1 MSTSAKT
8 PAVETSM
15 SLRTWAM
22 LGLLSLM
29 WGCSFPFVKV
39 ALGGVTPLTLVMLR
53 VVIAVAALT
62 PVLFF
67 SREGFPRGAKIW
79 TAFLAIGALN
89 NVVPWSLSVWAQ
101 QSLTSSLAAI
111 INATTPLF
119 SVLLAHFFLADERL
133 RANRLA
139 GVLVGFV
146 GVAVLIGPGALGAG
160 AGGILPELALLAA
173 AVAYAFGGIVGRSY
187 VRLGLTPLQSAHGQ
201 LAASSIMITPLAL
214 VVEKPW
220 TQPMPNNVQIA
231 CVLAMGLVST
241 AVAFIL
247 FFRIL
252 ARAGATNALLVTL
265 LVPVTA
271 FVVSAIFLGET
282 LEPRNFVGLAFIA
295 AGLGLI
301 DGRPLRYV
309 QDRLLAARGSDA
321 SARRLD

>member
-1 MSTSAKT
+1 MSASKM

-53 VVIAVAALT
+53 VVIAVVALT

-67 SREGFPRGAKIW
+67 SPEGFPRGARVW
-79 TAFLAIGALN
+79 AAFLAIGALN
-89 NVVPWSLSVWAQ
+89 NVIPWSLSVWAQ
-101 QSLTSSLAAI
+101 QSMTASLAAI
-111 INATTPLF
+111 INAATPLF
-119 SVLLAHFFLADERL
+119 SVLLAPFFLVDERL

-139 GVLVGFV
+139 GVIVGFA
-146 GVAVLIGPGALGAG
+146 GVAVLIGPGALGHG

-173 AVAYAFGGIVGRSY
+173 TVAYAFGGIVGRSY
-187 VRLGLTPLQSAHGQ
+187 ARLGLTPLQSAHGQ
-201 LAASSIMITPLAL
+201 LAASSVMIAPLAL
-214 VVEKPW
+214 IVEQPW
-220 TQPMPNNVQIA
+220 TAPLPTPTQIA
-231 CVLAMGLVST
+231 CVLALGVMST

-252 ARAGATNALLVTL
+252 ARAGATIALLVTL

-271 FVVSAIFLGET
+271 FIVGAIFLGEP
-282 LEPRNFVGLAFIA
+282 LEPRNFAGLAFIA
-295 AGLGLI
+295 LGLGLI
-301 DGRPLRYV
+301 DGRPMRYLRE
-309 QDRLLAARGSDA
+309 RLFTPRD
-321 SARRLD
+321 ARR

>member
-1 MSTSAKT
+1 MSASPKL

-39 ALGGVTPLTLVMLR
+39 ALGGVPPLTLVMLR
-53 VVIAVAALT
+53 VVIAVVALT
-62 PVLFF
+62 AVLAV
-67 SREGFPRGAKIW
+67 SPEGFPCGRKIW
-79 TAFLAIGALN
+79 LAFLAIGALN
-89 NVVPWSLSVWAQ
+89 NVVPWSLSFWAQ
-101 QSLTSSLAAI
+101 QSLTSSFAAI

-119 SVLLAHFFLADERL
+119 SVLLAPFFLADERL
-133 RANRLA
+133 RANRLI
-139 GVLVGFV
+139 GVIVGFL
-146 GVAVLIGPGALGAG
+146 GVAVLIGPGALGHGAAG
-160 AGGILPELALLAA
+160 VLPELALLSA

-187 VRLGLTPLQSAHGQ
+187 AKLGLTPLQSAHGQ
-201 LAASSIMITPLAL
+201 LAGSSVLIAPMALAYDQ
-214 VVEKPW
+214 PW
-220 TQPMPNNVQIA
+220 TLPMPTTTQIL
-231 CVLAMGLVST
+231 CVAALGLIST

-271 FVVSAIFLGET
+271 FIVGAIFLGEP
-282 LEPRNFVGLAFIA
+282 LELRNLAGLAFIA

-309 QDRLLAARGSDA
+309 RSKFFA
-321 SARRLD
+321 

>member
-1 MSTSAKT
+1 MSASPKM

-39 ALGGVTPLTLVMLR
+39 ALGGVPPLTLVMLR

-62 PVLFF
+62 AVLFV
-67 SREGFPRGAKIW
+67 SREGFPRGGRIW
-79 TAFLAIGALN
+79 LAFLAIGALN
-89 NVVPWSLSVWAQ
+89 NVVPWSLSFWAQ
-101 QSLTSSLAAI
+101 QSLTSSFAAI
-111 INATTPLF
+111 VNATTPLF
-119 SVLLAHFFLADERL
+119 SVLLAPLFLADERL

-139 GVLVGFV
+139 GVLVGFA
-146 GVAVLIGPGALGAG
+146 GVAVLIGPGALGHG

-187 VRLGLTPLQSAHGQ
+187 AKLGLTPLQAAHGQ
-201 LAASSIMITPLAL
+201 LAGSSIMITPMAL
-214 VVEKPW
+214 IVEEPW
-220 TQPMPNNVQIA
+220 RLPMPTGAQAA
-231 CVLAMGLVST
+231 CVLALGLVST

-252 ARAGATNALLVTL
+252 SRAGATNALLVTL

-271 FVVSAIFLGET
+271 FIVGALFLGEP
-282 LEPRNFVGLAFIA
+282 LEPRNFAGLAFIA

-301 DGRPLRYV
+301 DGRPLRHV
-309 QDRLLAARGSDA
+309 RARLFAPSGAA
-321 SARRLD
+321 ARRLD

>member
-1 MSTSAKT
+1 MSASPQM
-8 PAVETSM
+8 PAVEMSM
-15 SLRTWAM
+15 SLRTWAL
-22 LGLLSLM
+22 LGLLSLL
-29 WGCSFPFVKV
+29 WGCSFPFVKI
-39 ALGGVTPLTLVMLR
+39 ALGGVTPLTLVMSR
-53 VVIAVAALT
+53 VVIAVVALT
-62 PVLFF
+62 PVLML
-67 SREGFPRGAKIW
+67 SPEGVPRGAKVW

-101 QSLTSSLAAI
+101 QSLTSSFAAI
-111 INATTPLF
+111 VNATTPLF
-119 SVLLAHFFLADERL
+119 SVLLAPFFLADERL

-139 GVLVGFV
+139 GVLVGFL
-146 GVAVLIGPGALGAG
+146 GVAVLIGPGALGHG
-160 AGGILPELALLAA
+160 AAGILPELALLAA

-187 VRLGLTPLQSAHGQ
+187 ARLGLTPLQSAHGQ

-214 VVEKPW
+214 IVEQPW
-220 TQPMPNNVQIA
+220 NLPTPTHAQIA

-271 FVVSAIFLGET
+271 FIVSAIFLGET
-282 LEPRNFVGLAFIA
+282 LEPRNLAGLAFIA

-301 DGRPLRYV
+301 DGRPLRYIRS
-309 QDRLLAARGSDA
+309 RLFAP
-321 SARRLD
+321 SAP

>member
-1 MSTSAKT
+1 MSASPKL

-39 ALGGVTPLTLVMLR
+39 ALGGVPPLTLVMLR
-53 VVIAVAALT
+53 VVIAVVALT
-62 PVLFF
+62 AVLAL
-67 SREGFPRGAKIW
+67 SPEGFPRGRKIW
-79 TAFLAIGALN
+79 LAFLAIGALN
-89 NVVPWSLSVWAQ
+89 NVVPWSLSFWAQ
-101 QSLTSSLAAI
+101 QSLTSSFAAI

-119 SVLLAHFFLADERL
+119 SVLLAPFFLADERL
-133 RANRLA
+133 RANRLI
-139 GVLVGFV
+139 GVIVGFV
-146 GVAVLIGPGALGAG
+146 GVAVLIGPGALGHG
-160 AGGILPELALLAA
+160 ALGVLPELALLSA

-187 VRLGLTPLQSAHGQ
+187 AKLGLTPLQSAHGQ
-201 LAASSIMITPLAL
+201 LAGSSVLIAPMALAYDQ
-214 VVEKPW
+214 PW
-220 TQPMPNNVQIA
+220 TLPLPTTAQIL
-231 CVLAMGLVST
+231 CVAALGLIST

-271 FVVSAIFLGET
+271 FMVGAAFLGEP
-282 LEPRNFVGLAFIA
+282 LELRNLAGLAFIA

-309 QDRLLAARGSDA
+309 RSKLFA
-321 SARRLD
+321 

>member
-1 MSTSAKT
+1 MSASAKM
-8 PAVETSM
+8 PFVETSM

-53 VVIAVAALT
+53 VTIAVVALT

-67 SREGFPRGAKIW
+67 SPEGFPRGARVW

-89 NVVPWSLSVWAQ
+89 NVIPWSLSVWAQ

-111 INATTPLF
+111 INAATPLF
-119 SVLLAHFFLADERL
+119 SVLLAPFFLADERL

-139 GVLVGFV
+139 GVVVGFA
-146 GVAVLIGPGALGAG
+146 GVAVLIGPGALGHG
-160 AGGILPELALLAA
+160 AGGVLPELALLSAT
-173 AVAYAFGGIVGRSY
+173 VAYAFGGIVGRSY
-187 VRLGLTPLQSAHGQ
+187 ARLGLTPLQAAHGQ
-201 LAASSIMITPLAL
+201 LAASSVMIAPLAL
-214 VVEKPW
+214 IVEQPW
-220 TQPMPNNVQIA
+220 TLPLPTLPQTA
-231 CVLAMGLVST
+231 CVLALGVMST

-271 FVVSAIFLGET
+271 FLVGAAFLGEK
-282 LEPRNFVGLAFIA
+282 LEPRNFAGLGFIA
-295 AGLGLI
+295 VGLGLI
-301 DGRPLRYV
+301 DGRPLRYIRN
-309 QDRLLAARGSDA
+309 RLLA
-321 SARRLD
+321 

>member
-1 MSTSAKT
+1 MSASAKM
-8 PAVETSM
+8 PFVETSM

-53 VVIAVAALT
+53 VTIAVVALT

-67 SREGFPRGAKIW
+67 SPEGFPRGARVW

-89 NVVPWSLSVWAQ
+89 NVIPWSLSVWAQ

-111 INATTPLF
+111 INAATPLF
-119 SVLLAHFFLADERL
+119 SVLLAPFFLADERL

-139 GVLVGFV
+139 GVVVGFA
-146 GVAVLIGPGALGAG
+146 GVAVLIGPGALGHG
-160 AGGILPELALLAA
+160 AGGVLPELALLSAT
-173 AVAYAFGGIVGRSY
+173 VAYAFGGIVGRSY
-187 VRLGLTPLQSAHGQ
+187 ARLGLTPLQAAHGQ
-201 LAASSIMITPLAL
+201 LAASSVMIAPLAL
-214 VVEKPW
+214 IVEQPW
-220 TQPMPNNVQIA
+220 TLPLPTPPQIA
-231 CVLAMGLVST
+231 CVLALGVMST

-271 FVVSAIFLGET
+271 FLVGAAFLGEK
-282 LEPRNFVGLAFIA
+282 LEPRNFAGLGFIA
-295 AGLGLI
+295 VGLGLI
-301 DGRPLRYV
+301 DGRPLRYIRN
-309 QDRLLAARGSDA
+309 RLLA
-321 SARRLD
+321 

>member
-1 MSTSAKT
+1 MSASAKM
-8 PAVETSM
+8 PFVETSM

-53 VVIAVAALT
+53 VTIAVVALT

-67 SREGFPRGAKIW
+67 SPEGFPRGARVW

-89 NVVPWSLSVWAQ
+89 NVIPWSLSVWAQ

-111 INATTPLF
+111 INAATPLF
-119 SVLLAHFFLADERL
+119 SVLLAPFFLADERL

-139 GVLVGFV
+139 GVVVGFA
-146 GVAVLIGPGALGAG
+146 GVAVLIGPGALGHG
-160 AGGILPELALLAA
+160 AGGVLPELALLSAT
-173 AVAYAFGGIVGRSY
+173 VAYAFGGIVGRSY
-187 VRLGLTPLQSAHGQ
+187 ARLGLTPLQAAHGQ
-201 LAASSIMITPLAL
+201 LAASSVMIAPLAL
-214 VVEKPW
+214 IVEQPW
-220 TQPMPNNVQIA
+220 TLPLPTLPQIA
-231 CVLAMGLVST
+231 CVLALGVMST

-271 FVVSAIFLGET
+271 FLVGAAFLGEK
-282 LEPRNFVGLAFIA
+282 LEPRNFAGLGFIA
-295 AGLGLI
+295 VGLGLI
-301 DGRPLRYV
+301 DGRPLRYIRN
-309 QDRLLAARGSDA
+309 RLLA
-321 SARRLD
+321 

>member
-1 MSTSAKT
+1 MSASKM

-67 SREGFPRGAKIW
+67 APEGFPRGPKIW
-79 TAFLAIGALN
+79 AAFLVIGALN
-89 NVVPWSLSVWAQ
+89 NVIPWSLSVWAQ
-101 QSLTSSLAAI
+101 QSMTSSLAAI
-111 INATTPLF
+111 INAATPLF
-119 SVLLAHFFLADERL
+119 SVLLAPFFLADERL

-139 GVLVGFV
+139 GVIVGFA
-146 GVAVLIGPGALGAG
+146 GVAVLIGPGALGHG
-160 AGGILPELALLAA
+160 ASGVLPELALLSAT
-173 AVAYAFGGIVGRSY
+173 VAYAFGGIVGRSY
-187 VRLGLTPLQSAHGQ
+187 ARLGLTPLQAAHGQ
-201 LAASSIMITPLAL
+201 LAASSVMIAPLAL
-214 VVEKPW
+214 IVEKPW
-220 TQPMPNNVQIA
+220 TLPMPSAVQIA
-231 CVLAMGLVST
+231 CVLALGVMST

-271 FVVSAIFLGET
+271 FIVGASFLGEP
-282 LEPRNFVGLAFIA
+282 LEPRNFAGLAFIA

-301 DGRPLRYV
+301 DGRPLRYLMA
-309 QDRLLAARGSDA
+309 RLFAK
-321 SARRLD
+321 